1 MKTTRFSFLKF
12 SSIAALTMA
21 LVGGSANA
29 AVIINVTE
37 VGGNVAFDVSGNLN
51 LTGAVAAQSGSGYGL
66 GFISGGSNWYIASG
80 NGNGYK
86 GYEFTSFA
94 GAFGT
99 NLNYFSSPSSSFGDN
114 FFIWGQSGLTE
125 QVAVG
130 PNYVSGSAISS
141 GMVFNNSTIAGFGM
155 TSGTYNYS
163 IPNDTVTLNIGA
175 VSRVPEPAS
184 LALLAIGLA
193 GLGFN
198 RRKIA

>member
-1 MKTTRFSFLKF
+1 MKSTRSSFLKL

-21 LVGGSANA
+21 LVGGPANA

-37 VGGNVAFDVSGNLN
+37 VGGNVVFDVSGSLN
-51 LTGAVAAQSGSGYGL
+51 LAGAVAAQSGGAYGL

-86 GYEFTSFA
+86 GYEFTSFD

-114 FFIWGQSGLTE
+114 FFIWGQGGLTE

-130 PNYVSGSAISS
+130 PNYVSGDAISS
-141 GMVFNNSTIAGFGM
+141 GMVFNNSTITGFGM

-184 LALLAIGLA
+184 LTLLAIGLA